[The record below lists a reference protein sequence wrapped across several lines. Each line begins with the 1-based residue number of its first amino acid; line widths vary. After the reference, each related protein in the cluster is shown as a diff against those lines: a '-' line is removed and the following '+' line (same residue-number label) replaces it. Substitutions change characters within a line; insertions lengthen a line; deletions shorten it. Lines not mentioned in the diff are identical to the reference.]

1 MTVRYVE
8 GSTGASVRETV
19 ASVLL
24 LDHVEDIKDTHGDY
38 SAEVHLFPFR
48 TEKLSPAAPMIL
60 HESCGK
66 VGRRHPHNGSLSI
79 ALGLFCFVIVS
90 RSSETLLSPHAF
102 FLPHGSDGWTRI
114 F

>member
-1 MTVRYVE
+1 MIGRRCKRCETFSRAVLIARELYVTVRYVE

-60 HESCGK
+60 H
-66 VGRRHPHNGSLSI
+66 
-79 ALGLFCFVIVS
+79 
-90 RSSETLLSPHAF
+90 
-102 FLPHGSDGWTRI
+102 
-114 F
+114 